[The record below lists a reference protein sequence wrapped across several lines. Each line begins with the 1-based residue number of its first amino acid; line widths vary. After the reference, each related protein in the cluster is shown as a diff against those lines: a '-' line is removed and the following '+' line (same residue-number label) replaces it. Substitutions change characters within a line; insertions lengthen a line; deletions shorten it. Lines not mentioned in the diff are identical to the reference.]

1 MKYFNI
7 FRKTITAAPLTCL
20 EYMVEFTMPSR
31 LSDEFIS
38 AVPMQR
44 QLINKYMNDRK
55 ILSYALSVE
64 TYRMWVIFQVDSE
77 NELMNLVSELPLSAL
92 MDVQISPLTV
102 LNIPKDDFS
111 EICMN

>member
-7 FRKTITAAPLTCL
+7 FRKTITTAPLTCL

-38 AVPMQR
+38 AVPKQR
-44 QLINKYMNDRK
+44 RLIDQYLKNGK

-64 TYRMWVIFQVDSE
+64 TYRMWVVFQVDSE
-77 NELMNLVSELPLSAL
+77 SELMSLISYLPLSSL
-92 MDVQISPLTV
+92 LDVQISPLTL
-102 LNIPKDDFS
+102 LNIPKDDLS
-111 EICMN
+111 DICLN